1 MAGIRRVA
9 APVNLDNIMLIV
21 NRRDI
26 AIVNFS
32 KDSLFLKRLLVVG
45 KFQFIPFSKEKLA
58 YVLTPYIH

>member
-45 KFQFIPFSKEKLA
+45 KFQFIPFSKEKL
-58 YVLTPYIH
+58 